1 MIRLFCNSGN
11 SYGWFLPPSSYTSSI
26 PSSTTS
32 SAATHIRK
40 LSENKAEGQQHE
52 TITTTSCDRYGPI
65 ATVRT
70 TSARSTPYSAHRP
83 RITSPASPSNYP
95 ASDSVSSSMYTNYPS
110 WQNSTA
116 PYWPASTPISIGKF
130 CKTLCSF
137 FFAIKDLYN
146 EDIRCNCELKKP

>member
-1 MIRLFCNSGN
+1 MYRLCSNSGN
-11 SYGWFLPPSSYTSSI
+11 SYGWFLPPSSYSSSI

-40 LSENKAEGQQHE
+40 LSENKADVQQHE
-52 TITTTSCDRYGPI
+52 TTTTTSCDRYGPI

-83 RITSPASPSNYP
+83 RNSLATPVPPSSNYQAIDS
-95 ASDSVSSSMYTNYPS
+95 ASIYANYPG

-130 CKTLCSF
+130 CKTL
-137 FFAIKDLYN
+137 
-146 EDIRCNCELKKP
+146 

>member
-1 MIRLFCNSGN
+1 MIRLFRNTGN
-11 SYGWFLPPSSYTSSI
+11 SYGWFLPPSSYSSPI

-40 LSENKAEGQQHE
+40 LSENKADEQHE

-83 RITSPASPSNYP
+83 RITSPAPPSNYP
-95 ASDSVSSSMYTNYPS
+95 TVDSVSTSIYTNYPS

-130 CKTLCSF
+130 SSLLDFK
-137 FFAIKDLYN
+137 IKRDSL
-146 EDIRCNCELKKP
+146 